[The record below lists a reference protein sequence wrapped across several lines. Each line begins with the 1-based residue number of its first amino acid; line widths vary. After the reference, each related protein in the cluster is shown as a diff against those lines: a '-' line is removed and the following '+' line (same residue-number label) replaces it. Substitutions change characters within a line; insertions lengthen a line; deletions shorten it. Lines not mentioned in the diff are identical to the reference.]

1 MQVRPEGERTRGG
14 KRSIRN
20 FLYNG
25 GGAKGD
31 YSRDAYIGNEV
42 ARIRGQVGGREVVL
56 GLSGGVDSAVAAALI
71 ERAVPDRLTCIFV
84 DHGMMRKNEGE
95 EIRAAFGGR
104 SLRLVCV
111 DAEERFLSKLAG
123 VTEPEQKRK
132 IIGEEFVR
140 VFEEES
146 AGYEGCFLAQG
157 TI

>member
-1 MQVRPEGERTRGG
+1 MGG
-14 KRSIRN
+14 H
-20 FLYNG
+20 
-25 GGAKGD
+25 
-31 YSRDAYIGNEV
+31 
-42 ARIRGQVGGREVVL
+42 EVVL

-111 DAEERFLSKLAG
+111 DAEERFLGRLAG

-146 AGYEGCFLAQG
+146 ARYEGCFLAQG
-157 TI
+157 TIYPDVIESGAISAAPT